1 MKIFLMTWADSLR
14 SKASAEPYTTSSK
27 TKENELTH
35 RLLERDQVRRPH
47 TGRDCA
53 SVGSPEWRP
62 GLRRPTAPCSVLVED
77 DCDKICDGG
86 WKERP
91 YAWNPVG

>member
-1 MKIFLMTWADSLR
+1 LR

-47 TGRDCA
+47 TGRD
-53 SVGSPEWRP
+53 VRP
-62 GLRRPTAPCSVLVED
+62 
-77 DCDKICDGG
+77 
-86 WKERP
+86 
-91 YAWNPVG
+91 